1 MKVKE
6 VGSTIRNHIGDGLS
20 GEIPTTSYSR
30 EQLIDEAFLFRN
42 RIIWEFSL
50 KGKINLIPFYQT
62 IDSIP
67 IEEFDLSQHK
77 IIKSGICRNYV
88 DIPALAPTNNFMSI
102 EYLGP
107 VSKAKSFKLYYDTK
121 FNDHSGRMR
130 TARNPFSYIDM
141 NPKSDGYIK
150 AMLFNLDEVKNLRY
164 VSVRG
169 IWANPLK
176 LKNFDCCED
185 IDEMEFPAP
194 LAIQDMIIEKI
205 VEKYVRQYRQMNI
218 PDFPNKLTDING

>member
-1 MKVKE
+1 MTVKE
-6 VGSTIRNHIGDGLS
+6 LGSAIRNHIGDGLK

-42 RIIWEFSL
+42 RLIYEFS
-50 KGKINLIPFYQT
+50 KKSKDSLIPFYQT

-77 IIKSGICRNYV
+77 IIKSGICRNFV
-88 DIPALAPTNNFMSI
+88 SIPVLAPTNNFMSI

-121 FNDHSGRMR
+121 FNDHSGRLR
-130 TARNPFSYIDM
+130 TKRNPFSFIDM
-141 NPKSDGYIK
+141 APASDGYLK
-150 AMLFNLDEVKNLRY
+150 ALLFNLDEIKNLRY

-185 IDEMEFPAP
+185 IDDMEFPAP
-194 LAIQDMIIEKI
+194 QAIQDMIIDKL

-218 PDFPNKLTDING
+218 PDFPNKQNDING